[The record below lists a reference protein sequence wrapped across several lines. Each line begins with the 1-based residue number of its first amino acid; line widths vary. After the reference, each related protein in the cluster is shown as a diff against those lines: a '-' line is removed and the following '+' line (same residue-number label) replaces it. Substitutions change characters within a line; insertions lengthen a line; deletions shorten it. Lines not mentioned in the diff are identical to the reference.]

1 MDATSFIY
9 FECVG
14 ILIMLGIIVLRV
26 PDLKFKIAT
35 LISIIIVIFSLT
47 YCNMDKPIIDSEPR
61 EEGVDYTVPE

>member
-47 YCNMDKPIIDSEPR
+47 YYNMDKPVIDSEPI